1 MAMRIRRNGGN
12 GLDAWPGYVDALST
26 LLMVIIFVLLVFV
39 LAQGFLSAALSGR
52 NQALESARRELT
64 ELRNALS
71 MEQTRAEALQGS
83 VTRLKTDLDGSA
95 AARATLAQ
103 QLAALRDR
111 AASLTQD
118 RDRLTGSV
126 ADATLAF
133 QAAVVANERLQAQ
146 LAEAIGKLDA
156 SARET
161 AALRERLATAD
172 QQVDA
177 ANRRIADLEPLQG
190 RLAAATARAE
200 AAQRDTAVVETR
212 LTATRDELTVE
223 LAAARATLEALQ
235 RQIAELT
242 PLRDRLAETS
252 RRADLSA
259 RDLDA
264 AKAEL
269 ARILTEL
276 AAARQ
281 RQEALLR
288 QIAELTPL
296 RDRLAETARRADL
309 SARDLDAAKA
319 ELARTLTELA
329 AARQRQEEMQR
340 QIAELTPLRDRLAE
354 SSRRVELSAR
364 DLDAAKA
371 ELARTLTELAA
382 ARQRQEEMQRQI
394 ADLDRT
400 VKADKE
406 TIEARLADL
415 ARLTEQAR
423 ALAALRDE
431 LERQARELLARA
443 NQERDRRVTA
453 ETALAEQTRLGE
465 SARAEVA
472 LLNRQ
477 IEELRAQ
484 LSAIARGLELEQ
496 QTGREKDTAIADLG
510 QKLNAALVNKVE
522 ELQQYRSEF
531 FGRLRTVLQNRTGI
545 QVVGDRFVFQSE
557 VLFPVGSAELTQAG
571 VAQMTPLAITIK
583 EIAAEIPSDV
593 RWLLRVDGHTDPVP
607 VNRGGY
613 FASNWELS
621 AARAITVVKLLIS
634 FGVPADRL
642 AATGFGEFQPFG
654 PGDTTDAYA
663 RSRRIELRLTD
674 R

>member
-1 MAMRIRRNGGN
+1 MAMRVRRNGGN

-39 LAQGFLSAALSGR
+39 LAQGFLSATLSGR

-71 MEQTRAEALQGS
+71 LEQTRAVELQGS
-83 VTRLKTDLDGSA
+83 VTRLQTELDGSA
-95 AARATLAQ
+95 AARASLAQ
-103 QLAALRDR
+103 QLATLRDR
-111 AASLTQD
+111 AASLVQD

-133 QAAVVANERLQAQ
+133 QAAVVASDRLQAQ
-146 LAEAIGKLDA
+146 LVEAVGKLEA
-156 SARET
+156 NARET
-161 AALRERLATAD
+161 AALLERLATAE
-172 QQVDA
+172 QQLDA
-177 ANRRIADLEPLQG
+177 SNRRIAELGPLQG
-190 RLAAATARAE
+190 QLAIATARAE
-200 AAQRDTAVVETR
+200 AAQRDTAAVESR
-212 LTATRDELTVE
+212 LTAELT
-223 LAAARATLEALQ
+223 AARATLEALQ

-269 ARILTEL
+269 AR
-276 AAARQ
+276 
-281 RQEALLR
+281 
-288 QIAELTPL
+288 
-296 RDRLAETARRADL
+296 
-309 SARDLDAAKA
+309 
-319 ELARTLTELA
+319 TLTELA
-329 AARQRQEEMQR
+329 AARQRQEEMRR
-340 QIAELTPLRDRLAE
+340 QMEA
-354 SSRRVELSAR
+354 
-364 DLDAAKA
+364 
-371 ELARTLTELAA
+371 
-382 ARQRQEEMQRQI
+382 
-394 ADLDRT
+394 LDRT

-406 TIEARLADL
+406 TIEAKLADL

-423 ALAALRDE
+423 ALTALRDE

-465 SARAEVA
+465 SARAEIA

-484 LSAIARGLELEQ
+484 LSAIARGLELEK

-531 FGRLRTVLQNRTGI
+531 FGRLRTLLQNRSGI

-583 EIAAEIPSDV
+583 EIAAEIPADV

-654 PGDTTDAYA
+654 PGDTLDAYA

>member
-1 MAMRIRRNGGN
+1 MAMRVRRNGGN

-39 LAQGFLSAALSGR
+39 LAQGFLSATLSGR

-71 MEQTRAEALQGS
+71 LEQTRAVELQGS
-83 VTRLKTDLDGSA
+83 VTRLQTELDGSA
-95 AARATLAQ
+95 AARASLAQ
-103 QLAALRDR
+103 QLATLRDR
-111 AASLTQD
+111 AASLVQD

-133 QAAVVANERLQAQ
+133 QAAVVASDRLQAQ
-146 LAEAIGKLDA
+146 LVEAVGKLEA
-156 SARET
+156 NARET
-161 AALRERLATAD
+161 AALLERLATAE
-172 QQVDA
+172 QQLDA
-177 ANRRIADLEPLQG
+177 SNRRIAELGPLQG
-190 RLAAATARAE
+190 QLAIATARAE
-200 AAQRDTAVVETR
+200 AAQRDTAAVESR
-212 LTATRDELTVE
+212 LTAELT
-223 LAAARATLEALQ
+223 AARATLEALQ

-269 ARILTEL
+269 AR
-276 AAARQ
+276 
-281 RQEALLR
+281 
-288 QIAELTPL
+288 
-296 RDRLAETARRADL
+296 
-309 SARDLDAAKA
+309 
-319 ELARTLTELA
+319 TLTELA
-329 AARQRQEEMQR
+329 AARQRQEEMRR
-340 QIAELTPLRDRLAE
+340 QMEA
-354 SSRRVELSAR
+354 
-364 DLDAAKA
+364 
-371 ELARTLTELAA
+371 
-382 ARQRQEEMQRQI
+382 
-394 ADLDRT
+394 LDRT

-406 TIEARLADL
+406 TIEAKLADL

-423 ALAALRDE
+423 ALTALRDE

-477 IEELRAQ
+477 IDELRAQ
-484 LSAIARGLELEQ
+484 LSAIARGLELEK

-531 FGRLRTVLQNRTGI
+531 FGRLRTLLQNRSGI

-583 EIAAEIPSDV
+583 EIAAEIPADV

-654 PGDTTDAYA
+654 PGDTLDAYA